1 MFKKIG
7 IIDRVLFSDY
17 KNIIFIVIPVV
28 LLITC
33 LNSDY
38 LIYLSFI
45 LLIIP
50 VLFYNREVFLFF
62 IMVSLLTLVGDVS
75 EGLRVYVLIFSY
87 TSLGYLFL
95 NKYGFEFIKYP
106 RVPKSVLLFLFFLF
120 FSMFISSIFSKYTLT
135 GFLQIFYMS
144 ALYI

>member
-1 MFKKIG
+1 MDKIL
-7 IIDRVLFSDY
+7 VSDY
-17 KNIIFIVIPVV
+17 KNFIFIIIPIV

-33 LNSDY
+33 LIPDY
-38 LIYLSFI
+38 SIYLALI

-50 VLFYNREVFLFF
+50 IIFYNREVFLFF

-75 EGLRVYVLIFSY
+75 EELRVYVLIFSY
-87 TSLGYLFL
+87 ASLGYLFFQ
-95 NKYGFEFIKYP
+95 KYGFEFIKYP